1 MVIILLHLELLSQT
15 MPRYLKFITINT
27 YPCRNQP
34 RWDRHHH
41 HHQARLQLL
50 HRLLHQLL
58 HRLPHQPLRRLS
70 LQRAGNG
77 DPTMT
82 PTIAPTTVPTQVP
95 TRAPTVAPTKK
106 PVKASVSKKLI
117 QPVKASE
124 NANQLFWNPVKNADG
139 YFIYASARNENGKE
153 RKVKKIAD
161 IKNRTTTSYTHKN
174 CEKIRGINT
183 VLRLTALSG
192 RKNCNQ

>member
-1 MVIILLHLELLSQT
+1 
-15 MPRYLKFITINT
+15 
-27 YPCRNQP
+27 
-34 RWDRHHH
+34 
-41 HHQARLQLL
+41 
-50 HRLLHQLL
+50 
-58 HRLPHQPLRRLS
+58 
-70 LQRAGNG
+70 
-77 DPTMT
+77 MT

-95 TRAPTVAPTKK
+95 TAAPTVAPTKK

-139 YFIYASARNENGKE
+139 YFIYASACNENGKE

-174 CEKIRGINT
+174 CEKDTWYKYRITAYRIIGKKKTAISKSLELHSLTKGSKTYENPSRVKIRYLVSDSSVLT
-183 VLRLTALSG
+183 VSKKGKIRAKKAGHATIYAVAQNGVTAKIKVSVIAA
-192 RKNCNQ
+192 K